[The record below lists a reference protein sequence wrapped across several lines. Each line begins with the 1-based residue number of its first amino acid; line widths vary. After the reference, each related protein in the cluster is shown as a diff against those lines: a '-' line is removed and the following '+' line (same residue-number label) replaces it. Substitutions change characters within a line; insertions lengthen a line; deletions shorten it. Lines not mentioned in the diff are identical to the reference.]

1 MIDRPFVYL
10 AQTNPVACD
19 LEGNAKQ
26 ILDAAKR
33 AHELGASIC
42 VTPAMSLT
50 GWPLEG
56 WLEREDFWMTLEEAI
71 EGLAQA
77 LYRQSR
83 DGKVVL
89 VGAPS
94 RSEGKINRSIYV
106 LISGEV
112 FKRIDKPLQGG
123 CVLEN
128 ARSILN
134 HSGVEVNYCFA
145 DDLTDESF
153 VRALKADDVGL
164 VCALDFGLFDS
175 GDCAKRRESMIVNC
189 AREGIAFAVANQ
201 AGGQDDVIYEGRS
214 FAVNCKGRET
224 VRLKAFEAD
233 EGAVTVSNLFE
244 DKTTA
249 LVREPGRYET
259 LFAALVCAVRDYS
272 RKNGFSDALL
282 GLSGGA
288 DSALVAAIAVEAL
301 GKEHVHAVMM
311 PTRYTSDLSLK
322 LAKDCAENLG
332 IDYRVRPIG
341 AIYDA
346 AKSILA
352 DDFAGTDE
360 GLAEENLQARSR
372 GLLLMALSN
381 KFGWLTLATGNKSE
395 SATGYCTLYGDTV
408 GGFAPIK
415 DVLKTDVWEM
425 LRTYNVMKGREVIPE
440 EIITRP
446 PSAELK
452 EGQTDESALM
462 PYAELDAIL
471 RGLLEEGKSAAE
483 LQAMGHNADNV
494 YRVIE
499 LWLRSEYKR
508 AQCPVG
514 PKVSRAMLGRDVR
527 LPLTSRPS
535 FRKITHRSAKTLA

>member
-1 MIDRPFVYL
+1 MIDSPFVYL

-26 ILDAAKR
+26 ILDAAKT

-56 WLEREDFWMTLEEAI
+56 WLEREDFWMSLEEAI
-71 EGLAQA
+71 NGLAQA
-77 LYRQSR
+77 LHRQSR
-83 DGKVVL
+83 DGKIVL

-106 LISGEV
+106 LGSGEI

-175 GDCAKRRESMIVNC
+175 GDCARRRELMMDNC

-244 DKTTA
+244 DKATFTD
-249 LVREPGRYET
+249 
-259 LFAALVCAVRDYS
+259 AV
-272 RKNGFSDALL
+272 L

-311 PTRYTSDLSLK
+311 PTRYTSDLSLKLATSDLSLK

-408 GGFAPIK
+408 GGYAPIK

-483 LQAMGHNADNV
+483 LQALGHNADNV
-494 YRVIE
+494 RRVIK

-527 LPLTSRPS
+527 LPITSRP
-535 FRKITHRSAKTLA
+535 ILQ

>member
-1 MIDRPFVYL
+1 MIDSPFVYL

-26 ILDAAKR
+26 ILDAAKT

-56 WLEREDFWMTLEEAI
+56 WLEREDFWMSLEEAI
-71 EGLAQA
+71 NGLAQA
-77 LYRQSR
+77 LHRQSR
-83 DGKVVL
+83 DGKIVL

-106 LISGEV
+106 LGSGEI

-128 ARSILN
+128 ARSIHN

-175 GDCAKRRESMIVNC
+175 GDCARRRELMMDNC

-244 DKTTA
+244 DKATTLA
-249 LVREPGRYET
+249 RESGRYET
-259 LFAALVCAVRDYS
+259 LFSALVCAVRDYAS
-272 RKNGFSDALL
+272 KNRFTDAVL

-301 GKEHVHAVMM
+301 GKEHVHALMM

-322 LAKDCAENLG
+322 LAKDCAEN
-332 IDYRVRPIG
+332 
-341 AIYDA
+341 
-346 AKSILA
+346 ILA

-408 GGFAPIK
+408 GGYAPIK

-483 LQAMGHNADNV
+483 LQALGHNADNV
-494 YRVIE
+494 RRVIK

-527 LPLTSRPS
+527 LPITSRP
-535 FRKITHRSAKTLA
+535 ILQ

>member
-1 MIDRPFVYL
+1 M
-10 AQTNPVACD
+10 
-19 LEGNAKQ
+19 G
-26 ILDAAKR
+26 
-33 AHELGASIC
+33 
-42 VTPAMSLT
+42 
-50 GWPLEG
+50 
-56 WLEREDFWMTLEEAI
+56 
-71 EGLAQA
+71 
-77 LYRQSR
+77 
-83 DGKVVL
+83 
-89 VGAPS
+89 
-94 RSEGKINRSIYV
+94 
-106 LISGEV
+106 SGEI
-112 FKRIDKPLQGG
+112 FQRIDKPLQGG

-164 VCALDFGLFDS
+164 ACALDFGLFDS
-175 GDCAKRRESMIVNC
+175 GDCAKRRELMMDNC

-244 DKTTA
+244 DKATA
-249 LVREPGRYET
+249 LAREPGRYET

-360 GLAEENLQARSR
+360 GLTEENLQARSR

-408 GGFAPIK
+408 GGYAPIK

-440 EIITRP
+440 AIITRP

-483 LQAMGHNADNV
+483 LQALGHNADNV